1 MWCIAGVGLSMKG
14 NITLL
19 GHLNMFITEGPV
31 ERSTGPL
38 LDGPQTSSLRYEVG
52 EIRCEIRW
60 PNASV
65 FQSWV
70 AYLSQNKATY
80 LL

>member
-1 MWCIAGVGLSMKG
+1 MDDQVVLFDLVPKLVGLPMIG
-14 NITLL
+14 IITLL

-52 EIRCEIRW
+52 EIRCEINWR
-60 PNASV
+60 
-65 FQSWV
+65 WV
-70 AYLSQNKATY
+70 AYLSQYKAT
-80 LL
+80 